1 MRGLQQITT
10 PFNSIFTIRDPS
22 VAVSSGEYVGDS
34 VKVKASRESSSFL
47 ARNEGLARNGGRKQ
61 GGLVC
66 RPKDSK
72 KYDACLPRAIVSE
85 RGHTLFSTSL
95 RVEIEHV

>member
-34 VKVKASRESSSFL
+34 VKVKASRESS
-47 ARNEGLARNGGRKQ
+47 
-61 GGLVC
+61 LVS
-66 RPKDSK
+66 REK
-72 KYDACLPRAIVSE
+72 
-85 RGHTLFSTSL
+85 
-95 RVEIEHV
+95 